1 MSDIFEQTPIVA
13 DPINDAN
20 VGGKTYTGNPEIDQF
35 INSLPEEERDE
46 AFQKITA
53 PKTGEEIAMDM
64 MKADQAKVVYDP
76 SYEDWLKLKAYQE
89 TIDNDNLE
97 LLTKSAA
104 HIYELFTKAAIGA
117 GKEPTKVPA
126 GVVEAFAQGTKS
138 LYGVM
143 AMSADSSS
151 IQSKFFNAI
160 NGIEENSQEAY
171 NEFLRARNVVRELN
185 DLWDGTS
192 TMIMNK
198 DLINHDFVQG
208 ASMVADA
215 SMIVPFGKV
224 ASASARFLGMGEKAL
239 VLQAKTAALKSAVIG
254 GAVKWGVGAPV
265 EFVGRAVRGTIDY
278 GIAKGGTVF
287 ESAVGVTAKEF
298 EDTVKSTMRVGG
310 IGSIGAGAF
319 GYSIPYA
326 SSITGAYTYA
336 NAAVGVGEA
345 LGAVGTAM
353 RRGPRGLAS
362 YAADALKMSSK
373 EGVQL
378 TPHAKNLLT
387 ILDKFDPI
395 VSYAGAIGEG
405 MAKGS
410 IIGAGI
416 GYWAGGRD
424 GLWSGIGAGMA
435 LGSLGGGFGKMI
447 SDVTG
452 QTRKT
457 QTGITAKYVLES
469 MKDIEPLEAMHWENA
484 EIFAKA
490 NGFTFDGLLAAKD
503 RVHPK
508 TSIRIYNNEMFDK
521 MLLSN
526 GIDPK
531 SSKGFHILPDGEM
544 VMGKKQFTMHNG
556 YVIENKANGQVR
568 IYINAESAG
577 RPTLG
582 HEIFHS
588 VMRTSVL
595 KDLYIKGMKD
605 KVLGIRDQNGN
616 FTQRPV
622 VDKAESSAFFRRYL
636 QAEYRDDPAALRDA
650 MARLEVAEREFKKD
664 GTLINDPD
672 LGRPLLEHLSE
683 EFGAYYFSHLLM
695 DKPIDWMYH
704 GGEFSGIRG
713 ALDSASMAWMKFMK
727 SRVGDNAVE
736 FDFNRTFKDPVTG
749 LEKPVTID
757 QVFAPLRRTFFG
769 GVEAKRVVNPALDAF
784 FTDVMRMEK
793 RVNETGGFD
802 ISKMTKE
809 NQKAFIEG
817 NGLDGVFER
826 NFDGTYKPKTQAQI
840 KRENKFRG
848 KEVYKLLM
856 GVPMDKRTFKV
867 DADGSIRGPFSDE
880 IIDMIVNSGHMS
892 REMANKV
899 RVFQNIA
906 EGRTDS
912 NIVDFG
918 GIGATMEMLSDGSNP
933 PRLKGNAVPFKMR
946 TGVVFG
952 LDVKISPR
960 GEFEIKGNMLDYD
973 NIQTRGNNQW
983 RNPIVQMLWNGN
995 HTNYMTDLFRYLE
1008 NASKDPNDSTRVPS
1022 ADLWVDGKGAERRNV
1037 MHQIMGMAKGEAD
1050 TYLNPPNGE
1059 IKRNHLSTV
1068 MSFSL
1073 NRMTNLRVRDQKLP
1087 FTFKNAYKDI
1097 VRNFHPR
1104 ELDGEPTPNGI
1115 NFKHPSGYTFLV
1127 KMKES
1132 QSSESAPYNSVEV
1145 FDDKGIRLGRFN
1157 TMDEAAK
1164 VAAEN
1169 ARKNPPMIMNSP
1181 ILRGD
1186 SFGNEY
1192 DLREYAVKRGYNE
1205 LGYVHASDASDIRVF
1220 DVQATPKNRRNNPAG
1235 IYFRRT
1241 SNPSELKQ
1249 YGANLY
1255 TVNLSLHNPWGLD
1268 GRTYLADGSVKG
1280 RNRITK
1286 EMVQDLRFILQSAQ
1300 KKNSAL
1306 SDGWVEGKIRKF
1318 EESGSFTW
1326 LGIDQIFGPNEM
1338 RDFLVR
1344 HGFDGLD
1351 DGMDKAVFFPE
1362 QIKSDKLITK
1372 DANGNV
1378 IPKSERFN
1386 KRSADINR
1394 SPNEGAG
1401 EAGYAPSRNYT
1412 NREFSQ
1418 EFIGRYARENPDLV
1432 KGLKVEYLVN
1442 GGEGVSIM
1450 DKNGN
1455 TIAKMGW
1462 RTDKNKTAK
1471 INISNVVKKHQG
1483 KGYGNLLYSEAV
1495 ERMRE
1500 LGIKRVEGDMSDDLG
1515 RPIRIRENIIDKENA
1530 RINSR
1535 AKQTTATDGVDP
1547 MTGESS
1553 PDFAQR
1559 LKSNLDER
1567 AWYSPNEGAGEAVR
1581 FPSSKKYEPVFKD
1594 SYLGYGGYFLPSGS
1608 DPFPMIHPLDFDK
1621 DINGKTIKLDKQ
1633 KKPSPHSDSL
1643 YHFMKWH
1650 QTFEEPLRI
1659 REILEFL
1666 DRQGSSVHSNI
1677 ARSYWSNWA
1686 RTLLTLGSQRELD
1699 RIVTLGTRD
1708 SFASSVETVI
1718 GLSNKKSRGYDYDPT
1733 SVRSFD
1739 PNLIEDDAP
1748 VKKDKNKDN
1757 KDVGEEFGES
1767 DSEGQTLDIEKTED
1781 DEGSSK
1787 KKKPFRFV
1795 QYDIAHQSYASL
1807 TLQQIIDKMYA
1818 REGAYPTS
1826 TGDGKTVT
1834 YSTSQSQ
1841 LLWMA
1846 LQGRS
1851 FEGIALEE
1859 IGHTIEGRISREAIA
1874 RDTTG
1879 LLKQIDSQ
1887 GEGNTSGKA
1896 WIEAVEKYIDI
1907 YEKRLINDPTVV
1919 DPINLAYARFLKLF
1933 KEVSMAY
1940 QVKNERTGQISNL
1953 WDPRVIEH
1961 NKNYIKV
1968 SDKGK
1973 VTLDPKRGNLKKGWV
1988 TIPTSQRT
1996 SGNTMYMSGTQMALD
2011 IGKGGRYGP
2020 KVASF
2025 FSSEKEYRLAYPAEF
2040 FISLL
2045 NDPQFLAQLSGIEV
2059 RPDLLNSLDTDAIR
2073 AGFSP
2078 NVAHLHN
2085 QMSSDLA
2092 RFLSIDGVPKYSIA
2106 NQLLEE
2112 VIRILDLN
2120 RQGSRGDT
2128 EDIARVS
2135 LDLGRENPTAFLP
2148 DRPQGFLTPSEK
2160 EHLGRHREALKA
2172 WKEKGLGED
2181 FSEGLSDWQLWE
2193 ELKNRKDNSD
2203 YWMWYF
2209 RDGGGVEL
2217 PDRGESA
2224 IRGVSGIEGIIRPP
2238 VLPADAKK
2246 TLITDKNG
2254 RLDVVYIDDA
2264 GNIWDPETGKIDKKK
2279 TLQNK
2284 EAIDK
2289 ELRERKETQKE
2300 QSQQDETQQTEQE
2313 QTQQRE
2319 QEQDTGQ
2326 TQETDETQIP
2336 PERRIPPEGA
2346 QDESVPLP
2354 PSRNLTREDYR
2365 VWRDWIPADNGTKNS
2380 MVRNALNYAIMYVN
2394 GKYRLYN
2401 PSRQIIGIYNSEEEA
2416 KRRAMR
2422 ERPKR

>member
-76 SYEDWLKLKAYQE
+76 SYEDWLKLKSYQE

-239 VLQAKTAALKSAVIG
+239 VLQAKTAALKNAVIG

-424 GLWSGIGAGMA
+424 GLWSGVGAGMA

-1378 IPKSERFN
+1378 IPKSERFDR
-1386 KRSADINR
+1386 RSADINR
-1394 SPNEGAG
+1394 S
-1401 EAGYAPSRNYT
+1401 
-1412 NREFSQ
+1412 
-1418 EFIGRYARENPDLV
+1418 
-1432 KGLKVEYLVN
+1432 
-1442 GGEGVSIM
+1442 
-1450 DKNGN
+1450 
-1455 TIAKMGW
+1455 IA
-1462 RTDKNKTAK
+1462 
-1471 INISNVVKKHQG
+1471 
-1483 KGYGNLLYSEAV
+1483 
-1495 ERMRE
+1495 
-1500 LGIKRVEGDMSDDLG
+1500 
-1515 RPIRIRENIIDKENA
+1515 
-1530 RINSR
+1530 
-1535 AKQTTATDGVDP
+1535 
-1547 MTGESS
+1547 
-1553 PDFAQR
+1553 
-1559 LKSNLDER
+1559 
-1567 AWYSPNEGAGEAVR
+1567 EGAGEAVR

-1621 DINGKTIKLDKQ
+1621 DINGKTIKLDQQ

-1781 DEGSSK
+1781 DGGSSK

-1973 VTLDPKRGNLKKGWV
+1973 VTLDQKRGNLKKGWV

>member
-1 MSDIFEQTPIVA
+1 MADIFEQTPIEA
-13 DPINDAN
+13 EPINDVNA
-20 VGGKTYTGNPEIDQF
+20 GGKNYTGNPEIDSF
-35 INSLPEEERDE
+35 INSLPEDERED
-46 AFQKITA
+46 AFAKITA

-64 MKADQAKVVYDP
+64 MKADKAKVVYDP

-97 LLTKSAA
+97 LLTKSGA
-104 HIYELFTKAAIGA
+104 HIYEMFTKMAIGA
-117 GKEPTKVPA
+117 GKEPEKIPA
-126 GVVEAFAQGTKS
+126 GVAEAFAQGTKS

-151 IQSKFFNAI
+151 VQSKFFNAI
-160 NGIEENSQEAY
+160 NGVKENSQEAY

-192 TMIMNK
+192 TIIMNK
-198 DLINHDFVQG
+198 DMINHDFVQG
-208 ASMVADA
+208 AAMVADA

-224 ASASARFLGMGEKAL
+224 ASIPARFLGMGEKAL
-239 VLQAKTAALKSAVIG
+239 ILQAKVAATKNAVIG
-254 GAVKWGVGAPV
+254 GALKWGVGAPV

-287 ESAVGVTAKEF
+287 ETAVGVTAKEF
-298 EDTVKSTMRVGG
+298 EDTVKGTMRVGG

-326 SSITGAYTYA
+326 SGITGAYTYA

-345 LGAVGTAM
+345 IGAVGGAM
-353 RRGPRGLAS
+353 ARGPRGLAS

-378 TPHAKNLLT
+378 TPHARNLLT
-387 ILDKFDPI
+387 ILDKMDPL
-395 VSYAGAIGEG
+395 VSYAGTIGEG
-405 MAKGS
+405 VSKGS
-410 IIGAGI
+410 LVGAGI
-416 GYWAGGRD
+416 GYWANGRD
-424 GLWSGIGAGMA
+424 GLWSGVGAGMA
-435 LGSLGGGFGKMI
+435 LGSVGNVFGKVI
-447 SDVTG
+447 SDVAG

-457 QTGITAKYVLES
+457 QTAITAKYVLEAL
-469 MKDIEPLEAMHWENA
+469 KDTDPLEAVHWENA

-521 MLLSN
+521 MLLAN

-568 IYINAESAG
+568 IYINAENAG

-582 HEIFHS
+582 HEVFHS

-595 KDLYIKGMKD
+595 KDLYVKGMKD

-622 VDKAESSAFFRRYL
+622 VDKNESSAFFRRYL
-636 QAEYRDDPAALRDA
+636 QAEHRDDPAALRDA
-650 MARLEVAEREFKKD
+650 MARLEIAEREFKKD
-664 GTLINDPD
+664 GTLVNDPD

-683 EFGAYYFSHLLM
+683 EFGAFYFSHLLM

-727 SRVGDNAVE
+727 SRVSDNAIE

-769 GVEAKRVVNPALDAF
+769 GVEAKRIVNPALDAF

-802 ISKMTKE
+802 ISKMTRE

-826 NFDGTYKPKTQAQI
+826 NFDGTYKPKTKAQI
-840 KRENKFRG
+840 KRENKFKG

-892 REMANKV
+892 REMANKM

-918 GIGATMEMLSDGSNP
+918 GIGATMEMLSSGNNP

-960 GEFEIKGNMLDYD
+960 GEFEINGNMLDYD
-973 NIQTRGNNQW
+973 NIQTRSNNQW

-1008 NASKDPNDSTRVPS
+1008 NASKDPNDKSRVVS

-1068 MSFSL
+1068 MTFSL

-1145 FDDKGIRLGRFN
+1145 FDDRGVRLGRFD

-1169 ARKNPPMIMNSP
+1169 ARKNPPMIMHSP
-1181 ILRGD
+1181 ILKGD
-1186 SFGNEY
+1186 AFGNEFE
-1192 DLREYAVKRGYNE
+1192 LREYAAKRGYNE

-1220 DVQATPKNRRNNPAG
+1220 DVHATPKNRTSNPAG

-1249 YGANLY
+1249 YGTNLY
-1255 TVNLSLHNPWGLD
+1255 TVHLSLHNPWGID
-1268 GRTYLADGSVKG
+1268 GRTYLADGSLKG
-1280 RNRITK
+1280 RNRVTK
-1286 EMVQDLRFILQSAQ
+1286 EMVDDLRVILQSAQ
-1300 KKNSAL
+1300 RKNSAL
-1306 SDGWVEGKIRKF
+1306 SDSWVEGKLNRF
-1318 EESGSFTW
+1318 QESGSFSH
-1326 LGIDQIFGPNEM
+1326 LGIERIFGPNEM

-1401 EAGYAPSRNYT
+1401 EA
-1412 NREFSQ
+1412 
-1418 EFIGRYARENPDLV
+1418 
-1432 KGLKVEYLVN
+1432 
-1442 GGEGVSIM
+1442 
-1450 DKNGN
+1450 
-1455 TIAKMGW
+1455 
-1462 RTDKNKTAK
+1462 
-1471 INISNVVKKHQG
+1471 
-1483 KGYGNLLYSEAV
+1483 
-1495 ERMRE
+1495 
-1500 LGIKRVEGDMSDDLG
+1500 
-1515 RPIRIRENIIDKENA
+1515 
-1530 RINSR
+1530 
-1535 AKQTTATDGVDP
+1535 
-1547 MTGESS
+1547 
-1553 PDFAQR
+1553 
-1559 LKSNLDER
+1559 
-1567 AWYSPNEGAGEAVR
+1567 VR
-1581 FPSSKKYEPVFKD
+1581 FPSGRKYEPVFKD
-1594 SYLGYGGYFLPSGS
+1594 SYMGYGGYFLPEGS

-1621 DINGKTIKLDKQ
+1621 DFNGKTIKLDPNN
-1633 KKPSPHSDSL
+1633 KPSPHADSL
-1643 YHFMKWH
+1643 YKFMKWH
-1650 QTFEEPLRI
+1650 KQFDQPLRI

-1666 DRQGSSVHSNI
+1666 DKQGNSVHSNI

-1686 RTLLTLGSQRELD
+1686 RTLLALGSERELN
-1699 RIVTLGTRD
+1699 RIVTLGTTQ
-1708 SFASSVETVI
+1708 SYASSIETVL
-1718 GLSNKKSRGYDYDPT
+1718 GLSHKKSKGYDIDPT
-1733 SVRSFD
+1733 SSRTFD
-1739 PNLIEDDAP
+1739 PDAIEDDA
-1748 VKKDKNKDN
+1748 VRAAREAKEKKDK
-1757 KDVGEEFGES
+1757 KDVGDEFGES
-1767 DSEGQTLDIEKTED
+1767 DSDGETLEIETTED
-1781 DEGSSK
+1781 DKGSSK
-1787 KKKPFRFV
+1787 KAPPFRYV
-1795 QYDIAHQSYASL
+1795 HYDMAHQSHPSL
-1807 TLQQIIDKMYA
+1807 TLQQIIDKMYQ
-1818 REGAYPTS
+1818 RERASLSYS
-1826 TGDGKTVT
+1826 SDGKTVT
-1834 YSTSQSQ
+1834 YSSSQAH

-1851 FEGIALEE
+1851 FEGVALEE
-1859 IGHTIEGRISREAIA
+1859 IGHTIEGRIRNEAIA
-1874 RDTTG
+1874 RDSTG
-1879 LLKQIDSQ
+1879 LLKEIDSQ
-1887 GEGNTSGKA
+1887 GEGNTSGA
-1896 WIEAVEKYIDI
+1896 DWINAVEKYIDI
-1907 YEKRLINDPTVV
+1907 YEKRIINDPTVI
-1919 DPINLAYARFLKLF
+1919 DPVNLAYARFLKLF
-1933 KEVSMAY
+1933 KEVSQSY
-1940 QVKNERTGQISNL
+1940 LVKNEKTGQISNL
-1953 WDPRVIEH
+1953 WDPAVIEH
-1961 NKNYIKV
+1961 NKNYIKK
-1968 SDKGK
+1968 SKEGK
-1973 VTLDPKRGNLKKGWV
+1973 VTLDNKRGSLKKGWV
-1988 TIPTSQRT
+1988 TIPSSQRQK
-1996 SGNTMYMSGTQMALD
+1996 GNTTYMSGTQMALD
-2011 IGKGGRYGP
+2011 IGRAGRFWP
-2020 KVASF
+2020 KVGSF
-2025 FSSEKEYRLAYPAEF
+2025 FESGKEYRLAYPAEF
-2040 FISLL
+2040 FIALL
-2045 NDPQFLAQLSGIEV
+2045 NDPQFLAQLTGIKV

-2085 QMSSDLA
+2085 QMSMDLS
-2092 RFLSIDGVPKYSIA
+2092 RFVGIDEVPTYSIA

-2120 RQGSRGDT
+2120 RQGSRGDAD
-2128 EDIARVS
+2128 DIARTS
-2135 LDLGRENPTAFLP
+2135 LGLGRDNPTAFLP
-2148 DRPQGFLTPSEK
+2148 DRPHGFLTPSEI
-2160 EHLGRHREALKA
+2160 EHMGRHREALKA

-2181 FSEGLSDWQLWE
+2181 FSEGLSDFQLWE
-2193 ELKNRKDNSD
+2193 ELKNRKDNPD
-2203 YWMWYF
+2203 YWTWYF
-2209 RDGGGVEL
+2209 RDGAGKE
-2217 PDRGESA
+2217 PKYNYTESA
-2224 IRGVSGIEGIIRPP
+2224 KQGVGGIEGIVRLPE
-2238 VLPADAKK
+2238 LPADAKK
-2246 TLITDKNG
+2246 TLITDRQG
-2254 RLDVVYIDDA
+2254 MLDVVYIDDA

-2284 EAIDK
+2284 GAIDK
-2289 ELRERKETQKE
+2289 ELKERAERQKE
-2300 QSQQDETQQTEQE
+2300 QAQQDETQQTEQE
-2313 QTQQRE
+2313 QTEQRE
-2319 QEQDTGQ
+2319 QREQDTGQ
-2326 TQETDETQIP
+2326 TQDGDENQIP
-2336 PERRIPPEGA
+2336 PERRVPPEGA
-2346 QDESVPLP
+2346 QDTNAPLP
-2354 PSRNLTREDYR
+2354 PSRNLTRDDYR

-2380 MVRNALNYAIMYVN
+2380 MVKNALNYAIMYVN
-2394 GKYRLYN
+2394 GKFRLYN

-2416 KRRAMR
+2416 KKRALR